1 MKLDEFLNNI
11 QAMLDAST
19 CYLQGGFGQR
29 LKNPGGD
36 WYDKN
41 YVWNKAHKAIIDAHT
56 NLDPVC
62 YGFDCVC
69 MIKSGLWN
77 FRADQSKPYGAAK
90 YESNNVPDCSIESL
104 YKKYCYGY
112 SEDFGTDPEPGEILF
127 YDSTFGHVGVSLGG
141 GYVAEATPAWK
152 CGVQK
157 TLIANRLNPEAVPVR
172 KWWQH
177 AKCTFIDYAP
187 PAVTDWQAVY
197 KMLSDKYGKLEAE
210 NTALKIKIEQIK
222 EIINNG

>member
-1 MKLDEFLNNI
+1 M
-11 QAMLDAST
+11 
-19 CYLQGGFGQR
+19 
-29 LKNPGGD
+29 
-36 WYDKN
+36 
-41 YVWNKAHKAIIDAHT
+41 
-56 NLDPVC
+56 
-62 YGFDCVC
+62 
-69 MIKSGLWN
+69 
-77 FRADQSKPYGAAK
+77 
-90 YESNNVPDCSIESL
+90 
-104 YKKYCYGY
+104 
-112 SEDFGTDPEPGEILF
+112 
-127 YDSTFGHVGVSLGG
+127 
-141 GYVAEATPAWK
+141 AEATPAWK

-187 PAVTDWQAVY
+187 AVTDWQAVY